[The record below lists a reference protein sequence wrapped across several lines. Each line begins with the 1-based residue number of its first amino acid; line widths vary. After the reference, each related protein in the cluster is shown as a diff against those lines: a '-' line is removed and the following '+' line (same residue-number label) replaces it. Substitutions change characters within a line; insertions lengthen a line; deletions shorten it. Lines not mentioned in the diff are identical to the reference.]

1 MIVATSGLQILDVR
15 LLSQISLPIISRH
28 QQKQYML
35 CNMYTKLPVY
45 LPHKK
50 VSCEKKLTS
59 IEEPRA
65 SSWGNSGDEFV
76 LLGDL
81 NAWNNDCVLFKRLK
95 LSERPSDNYLGNR
108 LGVDTGKEI

>member
-1 MIVATSGLQILDVR
+1 
-15 LLSQISLPIISRH
+15 
-28 QQKQYML
+28 
-35 CNMYTKLPVY
+35 MYTKLPVY

-59 IEEPRA
+59 IEEPPA